1 MAGTAIKLTLY
12 DPETNEVKHEYTQ
25 LFVPWKLLKTA
36 VRLSKSIGK
45 SLNIEEMQEADVDAL
60 AALVVE
66 TFGDKFSIDE
76 LNKGADIGEM
86 VTVLNQIVAKA
97 KGNPT

>member
-12 DPETNEVKHEYTQ
+12 DPQTNEVKGEYTR
-25 LFVPWKLLKTA
+25 LFVPWKLLKMA

-45 SLNIEEMQEADVDAL
+45 SLNVEEMEEADVDAL

-66 TFGDKFSIDE
+66 TFGDQFTLDD
-76 LNKGADIGEM
+76 LNQGADIGEM